1 MSKEQELFIERIDER
16 KQSALAKLKLL
27 VYGVQDAPELF
38 IKNTNNFKE
47 EHYAYD
53 NGNWGVDKNRLT
65 PSEVL
70 LPGGIVSKLHVRPE
84 SPYRLVE
91 DGDRLFIRDDQSF
104 LSEFRF
110 LERPNFWDY
119 KTSSGN
125 PTKNVGQMY
134 GLNALNFNLYSGCEF
149 HKIGK
154 GCKFCS
160 VMATV
165 NRKNPV
171 DITKDVQ
178 DIVDTCKLA
187 IEHDN
192 VDYILITGG
201 SYLDRDYEFERHMQV
216 IKAIRPV
223 LPWNGV
229 IKGNISMMPPK
240 DMTKLK
246 LLYDY
251 GVQNPSFNMEVWSST
266 NFAKIC
272 PGKEEYVGF
281 DHVVASLLYLQEIYG
296 PGEVWSNFVAGL
308 VPLEDIKNGFRF
320 MAEHGIVPGANLY
333 HAEVGSS
340 IGKSL
345 GRIDEQYVLSV
356 FSYAAELYHKYGYKP
371 YFNTRVLR
379 NSLTNEIY
387 EGVL

>member
-1 MSKEQELFIERIDER
+1 MSQEQDIFIARNDER
-16 KQSALAKLKLL
+16 KQSAFAKLKLL
-27 VYGVQDAPELF
+27 AYGVQDAPKLF
-38 IKNTNNFKE
+38 AKNASYFKE
-47 EHYAYD
+47 EHYAYE
-53 NGNWGVDKNRLT
+53 NGNWGVDKNRFT

-70 LPGGIVSKLHVRPE
+70 LPGGIVSKLHIRPD

-91 DGDRLFIRDDQSF
+91 DGNRFFIRDEQHF

-110 LERPNFWDY
+110 LERPNFWKY
-119 KTSSGN
+119 KTSNGN
-125 PTKNVGQMY
+125 STKNVGQMY

-149 HKIGK
+149 HRVGK

-160 VMATV
+160 VMSTV
-165 NRKNPV
+165 KRENPV
-171 DITKDVQ
+171 DITKNVQ

-187 IEHDN
+187 VKYDD
-192 VDYILITGG
+192 VQYILITGG

-223 LPWNGV
+223 LPWNGI

-251 GVQNPSFNMEVWSST
+251 GVENPSFNMEVWSSA
-266 NFAKIC
+266 NFARIC
-272 PGKEEYVGF
+272 LGKEEYVGF
-281 DHVVASLLYLQEIYG
+281 DHVIASLLYLQEIYG
-296 PGEVWSNFVAGL
+296 PGQVWSNFVAGL
-308 VPLEDIKNGFRF
+308 VPLEDIKEGFKF

-333 HAEVGSS
+333 HAEVGSV

-345 GRIDEQYVLSV
+345 GRIDEQFILSV
-356 FSYAAELYHKYGYKP
+356 FGYAAELYHKYGYKP
-371 YFNTRVLR
+371 FFNPSVLR

-387 EGVL
+387 EGLL